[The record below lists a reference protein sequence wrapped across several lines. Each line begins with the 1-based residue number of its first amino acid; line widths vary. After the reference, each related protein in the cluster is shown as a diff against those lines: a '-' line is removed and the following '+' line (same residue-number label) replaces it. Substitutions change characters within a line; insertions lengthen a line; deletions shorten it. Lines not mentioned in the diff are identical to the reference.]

1 MPPPAIPP
9 RRSSTPTPRAW
20 PNTGSQVATGEF
32 GAHMRSTLEND
43 GPVTLILDSETAG
56 RAARGRHRGRAR
68 GMTVATDGANLDAEF
83 LCTFVESFGR
93 AGSGRNGP
101 LFLFPAKGW
110 SARRRERG
118 WQVQVRESLERE
130 VEACLNQQ
138 LPDVDLR
145 EVTLIGPDR
154 SGTLRVVIDHPAG
167 VDHGICEQ
175 VTRAL
180 QSVGLNDRYGIEVWS
195 PGRSRRCARASISSR
210 RAAIGS
216 R

>member
-1 MPPPAIPP
+1 M
-9 RRSSTPTPRAW
+9 
-20 PNTGSQVATGEF
+20 
-32 GAHMRSTLEND
+32 
-43 GPVTLILDSETAG
+43 
-56 RAARGRHRGRAR
+56 
-68 GMTVATDGANLDAEF
+68 
-83 LCTFVESFGR
+83 
-93 AGSGRNGP
+93 
-101 LFLFPAKGW
+101 
-110 SARRRERG
+110 
-118 WQVQVRESLERE
+118 QVRESLERE

-195 PGRSRRCARASISSR
+195 PGPEPPLRTREHFEQARGRRVVVRVDEDGKRRSREGVLQAVTEHGVQIGTTAGTVEIAFSDIR
-210 RAAIGS
+210 RACEREGGAKC
-216 R
+216 